1 MALVPYRDWLPFNQL
16 KDEINRLFNTV
27 GDSETSGAMAG
38 WVPSVDIYE
47 SDDRFD
53 LLVDLPGVDP
63 QKVELTLDNGVLTI
77 SIPKRPES
85 TPRPVERAVGEGRRE
100 VRVRLERGAGK
111 FYRRFILPET
121 VDAEQI
127 QASGRNG
134 VLEIQIR
141 KQAKAQPRRINVA
154 A

>member
-63 QKVELTLDNGVLTI
+63 QKVELTLDNGVISEVGIGLT
-77 SIPKRPES
+77 
-85 TPRPVERAVGEGRRE
+85 AVGAEHFCAPEAESHLVGKAPTPDVLAEAGRIDQEWAQELRRKSWAEG
-100 VRVRLERGAGK
+100 
-111 FYRRFILPET
+111 
-121 VDAEQI
+121 
-127 QASGRNG
+127 S
-134 VLEIQIR
+134 
-141 KQAKAQPRRINVA
+141 
-154 A
+154 